1 MTLFEC
7 VLQFP
12 RAQVDYP
19 AAVRHF
25 YIVERNLKAISAC
38 KIIVYTL

>member
-1 MTLFEC
+1 MTLFER

-19 AAVRHF
+19 AAIRHF
-25 YIVERNLKAISAC
+25 YVAERNLKALAPA
-38 KIIVYTL
+38 K